1 MSSGGSPGA
10 TSSRATLCASSD
22 SPVTPSTFPPLLLPG
37 ARKIH
42 RLPTT
47 NASFRTLGAGLDAGA
62 VRGRPLG
69 VPTLTTTMLM
79 TYNLPR
85 DLFILAN
92 KALCCVCVS
101 GHRVSVLLLSLS
113 VPHSLSLSLN
123 LLNVDC
129 LSACNRSFVSPLPA
143 LVHVSHLV
151 YTCLFL
157 CVLIHTLSHKIGL
170 SRHAVRARGDT
181 EVEVCT
187 ESEMDHSRLDQRGV
201 RRRPAGASKW
211 MLVDALTMVC
221 LYRRTLHCHL
231 STSRSWLVCFNDRG
245 HPRV

>member
-22 SPVTPSTFPPLLLPG
+22 SPVTPLSASPPRRAQNPP
-37 ARKIH
+37 AT
-42 RLPTT
+42 TT

-69 VPTLTTTMLM
+69 VPMLTTTMLM

-113 VPHSLSLSLN
+113 VSHTLSLN

-157 CVLIHTLSHKIGL
+157 CVLIHTLSHKIGS
-170 SRHAVRARGDT
+170 SRHAVRVRGDT

-187 ESEMDHSRLDQRGV
+187 ESEMG
-201 RRRPAGASKW
+201 
-211 MLVDALTMVC
+211 
-221 LYRRTLHCHL
+221 HC
-231 STSRSWLVCFNDRG
+231 ST
-245 HPRV
+245 